1 MNNMNG
7 IISESQRIFNQELNL
22 KDTKAG
28 ANEAVSFYSSAKAR
42 IAEENTKG
50 DSLGSK
56 QDSSK
61 IVTGEELRR
70 FFDRNYDMD
79 HTSDEMQGRAQRQTT
94 NSSTRD
100 ER

>member
-7 IISESQRIFNQELNL
+7 IISESQRIFNDELDKNDV
-22 KDTKAG
+22 KNG
-28 ANEAVSFYSSAKAR
+28 ANRAVSFYSNAKAR
-42 IAEENTKG
+42 IAEEKEKMEQLKFT
-50 DSLGSK
+50 
-56 QDSSK
+56 QESSK

-79 HTSDEMQGRAQRQTT
+79 HIPEETQEQMPS
-94 NSSTRD
+94 SSTRD